1 MDDYFQYLFFL
12 FIIISLLSSF
22 FKKKN
27 KPENKPERPLPDP
40 PAKPQRSSQ
49 QEDYDIMKEIEK
61 MFKPQS
67 PQPEKQQARTSIEE
81 KKYKPS
87 EHTEDPEW
95 HEETQSEHTSTLS
108 EHTATLSE
116 HTTTLSE
123 HRLENWDD
131 KRKKAEVKYRKTLN
145 GKIVREA
152 EMFEKNLAKK
162 SQVVDVRKNLIKKLK
177 QPSTLKEYVI
187 ISEILGKPKAFQE

>member
-27 KPENKPERPLPDP
+27 KPENKPERSLPDP
-40 PAKPQRSSQ
+40 PSKLQRSSQ
-49 QEDYDIMKEIEK
+49 QEDYDIMKEIEN

-67 PQPEKQQARTSIEE
+67 PQPEKQPERTSIEE
-81 KKYKPS
+81 KRYKPS

-95 HEETQSEHTSTLS
+95 HEETTSEHASTLS
-108 EHTATLSE
+108 EHAA
-116 HTTTLSE
+116 TLSE

-131 KRKKAEVKYRKTLN
+131 KRKKAKTSNRQTLN
-145 GKIVREA
+145 EKILKEA
-152 EMFEKNLAKK
+152 EKFEKSLTKK
-162 SQVVDVRKNLIKKLK
+162 TQVVDVRRNLIKKLK

>member
-27 KPENKPERPLPDP
+27 KPEDKPESQLPNP
-40 PAKPQRSSQ
+40 PAKPQRSPQ

-67 PQPEKQQARTSIEE
+67 PQPEKQPGRISAEE
-81 KKYKPS
+81 KKYQPS

-95 HEETQSEHTSTLS
+95 HEQTQSEHK
-108 EHTATLSE
+108 
-116 HTTTLSE
+116 
-123 HRLENWDD
+123 LENWDT
-131 KRKKAEVKYRKTLN
+131 KRKRADVKLRQNLN
-145 GKIVREA
+145 EKILKEA
-152 EMFEKNLAKK
+152 KLFEKNLARK
-162 SQVVDVRKNLIKKLK
+162 SQVVEVRMDLIKKLK
-177 QPSTLKEYVI
+177 QPCTLKEYVI

>member
-22 FKKKN
+22 LKKK
-27 KPENKPERPLPDP
+27 KPESKPEDSIPGP
-40 PAKPQRSSQ
+40 PAKLQRSSQ

-67 PQPEKQQARTSIEE
+67 PQHEKQPEKISAEE
-81 KKYKPS
+81 KKYRPS

-95 HEETQSEHTSTLS
+95 HEQTQ
-108 EHTATLSE
+108 
-116 HTTTLSE
+116 SE

-131 KRKKAEVKYRKTLN
+131 RRKETEAKSRKTLN
-145 GKIVREA
+145 EEIIKQAKI
-152 EMFEKNLAKK
+152 FEENLARK
-162 SQVVDVRKNLIKKLK
+162 SQVIEVRMDLIKKLK
-177 QPSTLKEYVI
+177 QPSSLKEYVI